1 MRVKLMH
8 KFCKDVLK
16 DVYSDS
22 IKIQNLDTCNELRL
36 RTQLFPSEVSLFKMG
51 LGITSDNQ
59 KNVGRGS
66 LCENLSFD
74 AVNRQ
79 LLTDFKMAGEKEVKI
94 EDVLHC
100 QFPTKNGILYIP
112 SSIELMM
119 TDRSAFDDK
128 KDTTNMIPKDETS
141 VWDIE
146 VEINRLVGLPSYI
159 NPQYQLEG
167 KQKYANRKIVFKE
180 AYSYNQD
187 SFNLLQYFS
196 LNLRVLNLEYLMS
209 RNNIPAF

>member
-74 AVNRQ
+74 AVNR
-79 LLTDFKMAGEKEVKI
+79 
-94 EDVLHC
+94 
-100 QFPTKNGILYIP
+100 
-112 SSIELMM
+112 
-119 TDRSAFDDK
+119 
-128 KDTTNMIPKDETS
+128 
-141 VWDIE
+141 
-146 VEINRLVGLPSYI
+146 
-159 NPQYQLEG
+159 
-167 KQKYANRKIVFKE
+167 
-180 AYSYNQD
+180 
-187 SFNLLQYFS
+187 
-196 LNLRVLNLEYLMS
+196 
-209 RNNIPAF
+209 